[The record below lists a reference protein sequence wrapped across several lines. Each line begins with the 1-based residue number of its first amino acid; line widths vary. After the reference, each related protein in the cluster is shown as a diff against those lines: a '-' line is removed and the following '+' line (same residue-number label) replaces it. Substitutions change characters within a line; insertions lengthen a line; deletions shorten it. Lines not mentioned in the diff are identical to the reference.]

1 MALSEQEILR
11 REALTELRNLGIDPY
26 PANEF
31 VVTATS
37 TEILNNFEKFE
48 GKEVVLAGRLMGKR
62 IMGKASFAELK
73 DAEGRIQIYVA
84 RDDISQDEERM
95 MYNVVFKKLLDI
107 GDFIGV
113 RGTVFKTQV
122 GEISVHIY
130 DLKVLAKAL
139 KPLPV
144 VKTDVDGKVHDAFA
158 DPEQRYRRRYVD
170 LTVNDHVKETFVKRT
185 KLFNAMRSFLTI
197 EAILK

>member
-1 MALSEQEILR
+1 VI
-11 REALTELRNLGIDPY
+11 
-26 PANEF
+26 
-31 VVTATS
+31 
-37 TEILNNFEKFE
+37 
-48 GKEVVLAGRLMGKR
+48 LAGRLMGKR

-84 RDDISQDEERM
+84 RDDISTDEEKT

-113 RGTVFKTQV
+113 RGTVFRTQV

-130 DLKVLAKAL
+130 ADGFGKAL

-144 VKTDVDGKVHDAFA
+144 VK
-158 DPEQRYRRRYVD
+158 QM
-170 LTVNDHVKETFVKRT
+170 LTVKRT
-185 KLFNAMRSFLTI
+185 MHLQMRKGTVVVTWI
-197 EAILK
+197 